1 MSAALAVQAGL
12 TLWSFRKPLLA
23 AAGLVLALTLLLI
36 MLVAAMFAPLPG
48 PGQLLSDPLPGALVT
63 QPFGCSDLGLE
74 PWSFT
79 CPSHHFHSGVDLGA
93 AEGTP
98 VYAASEGVARVD
110 DNPDGYGLFVIV
122 RRDDQL
128 STVYG
133 HLSLVLVD
141 SGDTIT
147 AGQLIAETGS
157 SGRSTGP
164 HLHFEVRVGGAPVD
178 PLPMVGPH
186 LSAGGD
192 APLHQ

>member
-1 MSAALAVQAGL
+1 V
-12 TLWSFRKPLLA
+12 
-23 AAGLVLALTLLLI
+23 
-36 MLVAAMFAPLPG
+36 
-48 PGQLLSDPLPGALVT
+48 
-63 QPFGCSDLGLE
+63 
-74 PWSFT
+74 
-79 CPSHHFHSGVDLGA
+79 
-93 AEGTP
+93 EGTP

-133 HLSLVLVD
+133 HLSLVLVN
-141 SGDTIT
+141 SGDTIA

-178 PLPMVGPH
+178 PLPLVGPH

-192 APLHQ
+192 AALHP

>member
-1 MSAALAVQAGL
+1 VSATLAVQAGL
-12 TLWSFRKPLLA
+12 TLWSFRKPLLTA
-23 AAGLVLALTLLLI
+23 AALVLALPLVLI
-36 MLVAAMFAPLPG
+36 MLVAGMFGPSPEPG
-48 PGQLLSDPLPGALVT
+48 ALLSDPLPGAPVT

-98 VYAASEGVARVD
+98 VYAASAGVAKVD
-110 DNPDGYGLFVIV
+110 DNPDGYGLFIVV

-133 HLSLVLVD
+133 HLALVLVE
-141 SGDTIT
+141 SGDSV
-147 AGQLIAETGS
+147 AGGQVIAETGS

-164 HLHFEVRVGGAPVD
+164 HLHFEVWVAGAPVD
-178 PLPMVGPH
+178 PLPMLGQH

-192 APLHQ
+192 AALHQ

>member
-12 TLWSFRKPLLA
+12 TLWSFRKPLLVI
-23 AAGLVLALTLLLI
+23 AGLVLAVPLLLI
-36 MLVAAMFAPLPG
+36 MLVAGMFGPPPEPG
-48 PGQLLSDPLPGALVT
+48 ALLSDPLPGAPVT

-79 CPSHHFHSGVDLGA
+79 CPTHHFHSGVDLA
-93 AEGTP
+93 AVEGTP
-98 VYAASEGVARVD
+98 VYAASAGVAMVD
-110 DNPDGYGLFVIV
+110 DNPDGYGLFITV

-133 HLSLVLVD
+133 HLALVLVE
-141 SGDTIT
+141 SGDAIA
-147 AGQLIAETGS
+147 AGQVIAESGS

-192 APLHQ
+192 APLYQ

>member
-1 MSAALAVQAGL
+1 MNAALAVQAGL

-23 AAGLVLALTLLLI
+23 AIGLVLALPLLLI
-36 MLVAAMFAPLPG
+36 MLVAGMFAPLPE
-48 PGQLLSDPLPGALVT
+48 PGQVLFDPLPGALVT
-63 QPFGCSDLGLE
+63 QPFGCSDLDLE

-79 CPSHHFHSGVDLGA
+79 CPSHHFHSGVDLEA

-98 VYAASEGVARVD
+98 VYAASAGVAMVD
-110 DNPDGYGLFVIV
+110 DNPDGYGLFITV
-122 RRDDQL
+122 RQDDQL

-133 HLSLVLVD
+133 HLSLVLVE
-141 SGDTIT
+141 SGDAIA

-164 HLHFEVRVGGAPVD
+164 HLHFEVRVAGAPVD